1 LFLQSETYK
10 VSRHFDPVFEKVA
23 LELSRR
29 PNVNLKRF
37 VEAQI
42 KYMLARGLIEKLFPS
57 IMSGSKAFDRYIEA
71 PSEKQEELDILQSLQ
86 SQAQCFASVCKT
98 MGEDFAFASTVVD
111 YTPLFM
117 AYMRWTVN
125 RDIPPVLRANA
136 SAELR
141 IKPLAAKFFPSEY
154 LGYLRS

>member
-1 LFLQSETYK
+1 
-10 VSRHFDPVFEKVA
+10 
-23 LELSRR
+23 
-29 PNVNLKRF
+29 
-37 VEAQI
+37 
-42 KYMLARGLIEKLFPS
+42 
-57 IMSGSKAFDRYIEA
+57 
-71 PSEKQEELDILQSLQ
+71 
-86 SQAQCFASVCKT
+86 